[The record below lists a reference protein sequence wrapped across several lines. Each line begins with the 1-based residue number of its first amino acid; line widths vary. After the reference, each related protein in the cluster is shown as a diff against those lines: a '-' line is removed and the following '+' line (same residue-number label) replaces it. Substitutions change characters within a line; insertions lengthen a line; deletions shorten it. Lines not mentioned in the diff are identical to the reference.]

1 MWLDFFLCFFLGPLG
16 VHKFKERKID
26 MGILYLFTFGLFGI
40 GWIFDTIRYLLA
52 AIKGEKLE
60 TRSSSSESLNVL
72 LPDATLPIVVAT
84 SLILQTDEKCHYS
97 RSATKVVTKNKVVG
111 YTGGSSG
118 LSIRIAK
125 GMNYRIGASKR
136 APIRRNVQET
146 YPGTLSITNKRIIF
160 TASKGS
166 FDKKIS
172 ILSAIVPYKNGF
184 DLQFGSQTY
193 SLETNDTGR
202 IFQIISHIINET

>member
-16 VHKFKERKID
+16 VHKFKERKIG

-60 TRSSSSESLNVL
+60 TRNESESLNVL
-72 LPDATLPIVVAT
+72 LPDGTLPIVVTT
-84 SLILQTDEKCHYS
+84 SLILQVDEKCHYS

-125 GMNYRIGASKR
+125 GMSYRIGASKG

-160 TASKGS
+160 TASKSS

-172 ILSAIVPYKNGF
+172 TLSAIVPYKNGF

-193 SLETNDTGR
+193 SLETNDTER